1 MVIHYLQCGAEP
13 PVLPSLQQLYAK
25 RFSQRADARQLNV
38 SLPLDPPPSTLWDF
52 SDRLTLSEL
61 LIGFFQYYAFNFK
74 LVTYNIALIF

>member
-1 MVIHYLQCGAEP
+1 MVIHYLQCGADP
-13 PVLPSLQQLYAK
+13 PILPSLQQLYVK
-25 RFSQRADARQLNV
+25 KFSQRADARQLNV

-74 LVTYNIALIF
+74 